1 MRAPALGLFALL
13 VLGGPALS
21 LDLPQED
28 RAALAT
34 RVETFD
40 QAIRANDT
48 DGIIA
53 VVPPKV
59 LALIAEKASVPIDEL
74 KQGLAGQIEQAMT
87 DVTIVSFGMDL
98 DAAEVGESAEGRT
111 YLMVPTHSVME
122 AKNLGKVETKTHTL
136 AFEDGGRWYLV
147 RLDNEQQKMILKAA
161 YPEFSDI
168 AFPEGTME
176 VIENQ

>member
-1 MRAPALGLFALL
+1 MRAPALGLLCL
-13 VLGGPALS
+13 IVLGGPALS
-21 LDLPQED
+21 LDLPEQN
-28 RAALAT
+28 RAALET

-59 LALIAEKASVPIDEL
+59 LAFIAEKASVTVDEL

-98 DAAEVGESAEGRT
+98 DAAEVAETAEGRT

-122 AKNLGKVETKTHTL
+122 APNVGKVETKTHTL
-136 AFEDGGRWYLV
+136 AFEDDGRWYLV
-147 RLDNEQQKMILKAA
+147 RLDNDRQKAILKEA
-161 YPEFSDI
+161 YPEFADI
-168 AFPEGTME
+168 TFPDGTME
-176 VIENQ
+176 ILKAD